1 MADPAAGRRQILAAA
16 VVGLIVRLAFG
27 LLYWVDK
34 PLTHDEREYLALAQS
49 VAAGRG
55 FVYDASHDTGTAQQF
70 GRAPVYPL
78 FLAIVGAGRGEHVA
92 APARVKVAQSIVGAI
107 GVGLIGLLAR
117 RAAGP
122 RAGIAAAAIAA
133 VYPPLVWISAYVFSE
148 ALYSTLALL
157 AALLLDTALDR
168 SAGGPAEDRGGPGIS
183 TYSLAR
189 PHLFS
194 WRWGPTP
201 SAGPVAHARSV
212 AAEGSRSPSREPQAL
227 QYARSGSAMAAAA
240 GLTAGLAI
248 LARPAMLLFLPLA
261 ALWLIAHRRPSL
273 AVALVVT
280 SLAVITPWT
289 VRNARVYG
297 RFVLIASEGGV
308 TFWTGNHPL
317 ARGEGDLAANP
328 DIKIAELAFRAAHPG
343 LTAEQLE
350 PLYYREALHYIARH
364 PLWWLGL
371 LAKKAFYTIV
381 PIGPSYTLHSTRYLV
396 SSVISYLL
404 LLPFAAAGARAWRRG
419 GRRPEALFVLAA
431 SAVIV
436 GLVFFPQERFRIP
449 VIDPALIVCAAVACA
464 GRLKTQ

>member
-1 MADPAAGRRQILAAA
+1 MADPAAGRRLILAAA
-16 VVGLIVRLAFG
+16 VGGLIVRLAFG
-27 LLYWVDK
+27 LLYWVHK

-78 FLAIVGAGRGEHVA
+78 FLAIVGAGPGEHEA
-92 APARVKVAQSIVGAI
+92 APARVKIAQSIVGAI

-122 RAGIAAAAIAA
+122 RAGMTAAAIAA
-133 VYPPLVWISAYVFSE
+133 VYPPLVWICAYVFSE

-157 AALLLDTALDR
+157 AALLLDIALDR
-168 SAGGPAEDRGGPGIS
+168 SAGGPTEDRGGPGIS
-183 TYSLAR
+183 TDSV
-189 PHLFS
+189 
-194 WRWGPTP
+194 
-201 SAGPVAHARSV
+201 AGPDPRSPLDFARDDPEQAQRV
-212 AAEGSRSPSREPQAL
+212 EGSPQAL
-227 QYARSGSAMAAAA
+227 QYARSGKAMAAAA

-248 LARPAMLLFLPLA
+248 LVRPAMLVFLPLA

-273 AVALVVT
+273 AAVLVVT

-289 VRNARVYG
+289 VRNARAYG

-328 DIKIAELAFRAAHPG
+328 DIKIAELAFRSAHPG

-350 PLYYREALHYIARH
+350 PLYYREALDYIARH
-364 PLWWLGL
+364 PVWWLGL
-371 LAKKAFYTIV
+371 LAKKAFHTIV

-396 SSVISYLL
+396 SSVASYLL
-404 LLPFAAAGARAWRRG
+404 LLPFAAAGARAWWRG
-419 GRRPEALFVLAA
+419 GRRPEALFLLAA

-449 VIDPALIVCAAVACA
+449 VLDPALIVCAAVACA
-464 GRLKTQ
+464 GRLNTQ